1 MIMLRCG
8 LKTAKPEVALGLHLE
23 GGRCYLVPMLTRLLL
38 LLALPLV
45 AADPGKVLFIGNS
58 YTGTNGLPKVY
69 AEIAKSAGRPVSK
82 VAASHPGGRTLQHH
96 LTIKG
101 TLDLIDQGGWDVV
114 VLQGHSQEAALSET
128 DPNRRTPFLGSAQ
141 VLCER
146 VRKGSPDARIVLY
159 QTWARHADLWQP
171 GKARQLALSLGKD
184 PPEMQSRINRWYAA
198 VAKEERCEIAP
209 VGAAWALNYA
219 SKDPLR
225 LHTADN
231 SHPAF
236 AGTYLAALVIF
247 GRTHGLPKEAPTWK
261 GDVKAS
267 VDDATAARL
276 LSYAAGALR
285 R

>member
-1 MIMLRCG
+1 
-8 LKTAKPEVALGLHLE
+8 
-23 GGRCYLVPMLTRLLL
+23 MLTRVLL

-69 AEIAKSAGRPVSK
+69 AEIAKSSGKPVTK

-101 TLDLIDQGGWDVV
+101 TVDLIDQGGWDVV

-128 DPNRRTPFLGSAQ
+128 DPTKRESFLNSAKA
-141 VLCER
+141 LCAR
-146 VRKGSPDARIVLY
+146 IRQGSPDARIVLY
-159 QTWARHADLWQP
+159 QTWARHVDLWQP
-171 GKARQLALSLGKD
+171 GKTRELALSLGKD
-184 PPEMQSRINRWYAA
+184 PPEMQSRINRWYAT
-198 VAKEERCEIAP
+198 VAKEERCDIAP

-219 SKDPLR
+219 SKEPLR

-261 GDVKAS
+261 GDARAS

-276 LSYAAGALR
+276 LSCATGAIGR
-285 R
+285 